1 MKLATFNINNVA
13 KRWDVLACWLK
24 KAKPDVVCLQEL
36 KTAHEQFPAD
46 RLHALGYKAVW
57 KGQRSW
63 NGVAILAR
71 NAEPVLTSDALQ
83 GDDRD
88 LQSRYIEAAVGG
100 VLIACIY
107 LPNGNPHPG
116 PKFNY
121 KMAWFERL
129 ISHASRLKKAKIPV
143 VLGGDFNVVPTEF
156 DIYPKHSYADNAL
169 LQPEPRGAYARLL
182 KQGWTDAL
190 RKLHPHDPQ
199 FTFWSYMRNR
209 WPRNAGLRLDFLL
222 LSPACEERL
231 LAGDVDRWVRALPEA
246 SDHAP
251 VWIELKN
258 EWFRDGR

>member
-1 MKLATFNINNVA
+1 MPTGA
-13 KRWDVLACWLK
+13 
-24 KAKPDVVCLQEL
+24 Q
-36 KTAHEQFPAD
+36 TAHEQFPAD